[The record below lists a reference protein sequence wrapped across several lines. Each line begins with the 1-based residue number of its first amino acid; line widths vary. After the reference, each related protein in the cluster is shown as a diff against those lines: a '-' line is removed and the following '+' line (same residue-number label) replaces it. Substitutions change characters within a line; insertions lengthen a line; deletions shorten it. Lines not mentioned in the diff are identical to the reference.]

1 MRLGTSHFAGLIGR
15 VAAPG
20 RPAQAHAVSWG
31 IDLGPVFANSLG
43 QITFEGRSA
52 QLSVLQA
59 RSHAEGVRPEFDTAF
74 DLDLVAGSASAPV
87 EVDSK

>member
-15 VAAPG
+15 VLRRSAG
-20 RPAQAHAVSWG
+20 RKRTRVSWG

-74 DLDLVAGSASAPV
+74 DLDLVAGSASARA